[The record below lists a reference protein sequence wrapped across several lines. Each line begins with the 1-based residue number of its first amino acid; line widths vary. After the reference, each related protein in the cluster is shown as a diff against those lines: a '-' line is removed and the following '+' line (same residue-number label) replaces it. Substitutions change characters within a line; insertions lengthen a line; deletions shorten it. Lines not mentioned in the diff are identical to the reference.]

1 MVTREPHKLNTVVR
15 IYLPLPLDKC
25 LKCVIIKIKKKGGFM
40 LADEMVGDFFF
51 VLGVGVAFTLF
62 LVFLYFVVSYF
73 VVKFLRYLDDRR
85 NSDKDS

>member
-1 MVTREPHKLNTVVR
+1 
-15 IYLPLPLDKC
+15 
-25 LKCVIIKIKKKGGFM
+25 M